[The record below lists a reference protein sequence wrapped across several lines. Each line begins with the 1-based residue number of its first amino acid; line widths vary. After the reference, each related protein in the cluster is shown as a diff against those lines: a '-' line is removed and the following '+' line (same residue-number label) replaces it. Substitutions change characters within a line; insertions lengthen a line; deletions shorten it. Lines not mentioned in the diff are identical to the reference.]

1 MLFIPKKGEAKETKE
16 LDIVIIGSGPA
27 GLTAGIYAARSGLT
41 GIILEKGVGGGLAAE
56 APFVENYTGFFG
68 LKGEELARKMKE
80 HASQYMPVL
89 EMSPVTKV
97 EKMEDGKY
105 FVESDQGNFITQA
118 VIFATGTTHKH
129 LNVKG
134 EQEFYGKGISYCVT
148 CDGYFFKDRRA
159 VVIGGGNSGAAAALV
174 LADIVKEVTILEFM
188 PRFMCENFY
197 VKKLQERGIKYI
209 TNAQVA
215 EIFGDEVARGV
226 KYIDRTTGEEKIIE
240 TDGVFIYVGLIPQ
253 SELARNLGCELDQR
267 GYIKVDNRMRTNIPR
282 VYAAG
287 DVTGGVAQII
297 VAAAQGA
304 IAALSAYEDL
314 RLK

>member
-105 FVESDQGNFITQA
+105 FVESDQGNFITQT

-148 CDGYFFKDRRA
+148 CDGYFFKNRRA

>member
-80 HASQYMPVL
+80 HASQYMPIL

-97 EKMEDGKY
+97 EKLEDRKY
-105 FVESDQGNFITQA
+105 FVESDQGNFIAQA

-148 CDGYFFKDRRA
+148 CDGYFFKDRRV

-209 TNAQVA
+209 TNAQVT

-226 KYIDRTTGEEKIIE
+226 KYIDRATGEEKIIE
-240 TDGVFIYVGLIPQ
+240 TDGIFIYVGLIPQ
-253 SELARNLGCELDQR
+253 SELAKNLGCELDQR